1 LRSRFGRAMLSSSQ
15 YGGVIKHLEPEHVLQ
30 LPVPTVGRSLVISLN
45 SRMRQVFALRDAALR
60 LTLRAE
66 NLYASVL
73 GQVPDVDIDL
83 PYAVPA
89 SNIFSRRRRLDAFH
103 HNPVAQAITSRLR
116 DGDIE
121 HESLGMLV
129 EKVFLPN

>member
-1 LRSRFGRAMLSSSQ
+1 GKVIASYSAHVGSIVSHDLLRVELTDQGDFGFLYAYLRSRFGRAMLSSSQ

-89 SNIFSRRRRLDAFH
+89 SNIFSRRRRLD
-103 HNPVAQAITSRLR
+103 
-116 DGDIE
+116 
-121 HESLGMLV
+121 
-129 EKVFLPN
+129 